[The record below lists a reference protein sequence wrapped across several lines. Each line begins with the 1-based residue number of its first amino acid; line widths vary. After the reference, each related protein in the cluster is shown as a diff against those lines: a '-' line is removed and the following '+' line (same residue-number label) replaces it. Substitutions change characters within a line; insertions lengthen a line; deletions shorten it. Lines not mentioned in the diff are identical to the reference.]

1 MIKLIV
7 IDLDGTLLDHNKEIS
22 DDNIKALKRCL
33 EKGVEISIS
42 TGRSYISAKEY
53 IEQLKLDIPVVYQ
66 NGALILHGAD
76 KNRILR
82 AIKLDSTLA
91 RNIIIEAKKAQV
103 NCVLY
108 KDFFEFP
115 DMHVEEIPDTP
126 YANYYEHNSF
136 RIRVCDNVVDHID
149 HDGVV
154 EVALEG
160 PEKKILE
167 VIEKIE
173 RFSERISVVKNN
185 TIENH
190 SFYEFFGP
198 GVRKSV
204 GLNYLR
210 NVLDTE
216 KNEVAYIG
224 DNYNDLD
231 VMKEAGFSVAMKN
244 APEDVKRHADYVTS
258 KTNDESGV
266 AEAVEKILKEND

>member
-7 IDLDGTLLDHNKEIS
+7 IDLDGTLLDHNKKIS
-22 DDNIKALKRCL
+22 DDNIKALKRSI
-33 EKGVEISIS
+33 EKGVEVSIS

-53 IEQLKLDIPVVYQ
+53 IKQLELDIPVVYQ

-91 RNIIIEAKKAQV
+91 QNIITEAKKVQV
-103 NCVLY
+103 NFVLY
-108 KDFFEFP
+108 RDFFEFP
-115 DMHVEEIPDTP
+115 DMYVEAFPDTP
-126 YANYYEHNSF
+126 YASYYEYNSF

-160 PEKKILE
+160 PERKILE
-167 VIEKIE
+167 VVEKIE
-173 RFSERISVVKNN
+173 SFSERISVVKNS
-185 TIENH
+185 TLENH

-198 GVRKSV
+198 GVRKSI

-210 NVLDTE
+210 NVSGIE

-231 VMKEAGFSVAMKN
+231 VMKEASFSVAMKN
-244 APEDVKRHADYVTS
+244 APEDVKKHADYVTS

-266 AEAVEKILKEND
+266 AEAVEKLLEERD

>member
-7 IDLDGTLLDHNKEIS
+7 IDLDGTLLNHNKKIS
-22 DDNIKALKRCL
+22 NDNKKALKRSIK
-33 EKGVEISIS
+33 KGIGVSIS

-53 IEQLKLDIPVVYQ
+53 IEELELDIPVVYQ

-82 AIKLDSTLA
+82 AIKLDSKYA
-91 RNIIIEAKKAQV
+91 RTIITEAKKLDI

-115 DMHVEEIPDTP
+115 DMHMEKIPNTP
-126 YANYYEHNSF
+126 YANYYEHNRF
-136 RIRVCDNVVDHID
+136 RIRVSNNVLNHVN
-149 HDGVV
+149 HDSVV

-160 PEKKILE
+160 PERKILK

-173 RFSERISVVKNN
+173 NFSEDISIIKNN
-185 TIENH
+185 ILEDH

-198 GVRKSV
+198 EVRKSI

-210 NVLDTE
+210 KVSGIGKD
-216 KNEVAYIG
+216 EVAYIG

-231 VMKEAGFSVAMKN
+231 VMKDVGFAVAMNN
-244 APEDVKRHADYVTS
+244 APDDVKKHADFVTS
-258 KTNDESGV
+258 KTNDENGV
-266 AEAVEKILKEND
+266 AEAIEKILEEYD